1 MSKTPRVEEIDQKLL
16 GLEEIQKIA
25 KKKKNRELILKNIRS
40 KSPIDNAVTPF
51 TLSIAD
57 NPKTKASGNIISFR
71 GSVLKQESL
80 LLKVYMS
87 QFKKAKS
94 KSRRDQ
100 SH

>member
-1 MSKTPRVEEIDQKLL
+1 M
-16 GLEEIQKIA
+16 
-25 KKKKNRELILKNIRS
+25 KKIRS
-40 KSPIDNAVTPF
+40 KSPNDNMAIPMPVT
-51 TLSIAD
+51 D
-57 NPKTKASGNIISFR
+57 NPKSKASGAIISFR

-100 SH
+100 E